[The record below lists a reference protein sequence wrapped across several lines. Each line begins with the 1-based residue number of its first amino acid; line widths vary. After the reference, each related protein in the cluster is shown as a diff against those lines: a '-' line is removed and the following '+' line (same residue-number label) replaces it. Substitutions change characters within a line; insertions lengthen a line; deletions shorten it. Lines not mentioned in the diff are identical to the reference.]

1 MHVLYEQADS
11 QIFDNNLAV
20 LRCPAFKGWNG
31 RSLHHTSLRKS
42 YEAVRFIEHFVEEQ
56 VKIVALG
63 NKIFDGERNS
73 ISHEYQALCT

>member
-1 MHVLYEQADS
+1 
-11 QIFDNNLAV
+11 
-20 LRCPAFKGWNG
+20 
-31 RSLHHTSLRKS
+31 LRKS